1 MLVVLV
7 VLDLVLDRVQER
19 VLLLVVVPLVDEE
32 EEDVVDGPVGFQRVL
47 EVVVLVLMH

>member
-32 EEDVVDGPVGFQRVL
+32 EDVVDGPVGFQRVL
-47 EVVVLVLMH
+47 DVVVLVLMH